1 MNYVAL
7 QVKTSYSLLESL
19 NDIKKLV
26 SKAKDLGYTSLAITD
41 HNNMFG
47 VMEFYLE
54 CKKMGIKPII
64 GVSLDINDSSILL
77 YAKNHDGYKNLIRLT
92 TIVSDRNLTIDDLTY
107 YKDNLVAIIDNN
119 GLSSHDP
126 VNEVINLGSLE
137 DKFKAFN
144 WDVVYVKDGN
154 NMAEVVEA
162 LDKMEKLSG
171 KPIAIIMKTV
181 KGKGISF
188 LENNP
193 NCHSVTIND
202 KDYEQVKKDLDM

>member
-107 YKDNLVAIIDNN
+107 YKDNLVAIMPYCYYDEEVYNIYSDIYIGYSTIEERDKIDKKK
-119 GLSSHDP
+119 
-126 VNEVINLGSLE
+126 V
-137 DKFKAFN
+137 F
-144 WDVVYVKDGN
+144 
-154 NMAEVVEA
+154 
-162 LDKMEKLSG
+162 
-171 KPIAIIMKTV
+171 
-181 KGKGISF
+181 
-188 LENNP
+188 
-193 NCHSVTIND
+193 IND
-202 KDYEQVKKDLDM
+202 VI